1 MRSVTYT
8 LADLTK
14 VHLEKSI
21 TATRESEA
29 KYIWLKPRGL
39 LEYYD
44 KDKVNVIITRR
55 KAKNLFKKDAEFP
68 NEEAEYR
75 LSNCKLYFAA
85 FSRNLRL
92 NSLPPGT
99 RASRFVRPTCQA
111 DVSIPGLCLGHL
123 EPETDISVCIRSV
136 YYSLAK
142 IPYLGRRMVCLA
154 EH

>member
-44 KDKVNVIITRR
+44 QAKVDVIITRR
-55 KAKNLFKKDAEFP
+55 KAK
-68 NEEAEYR
+68 
-75 LSNCKLYFAA
+75 S
-85 FSRNLRL
+85 L
-92 NSLPPGT
+92 N
-99 RASRFVRPTCQA
+99 
-111 DVSIPGLCLGHL
+111 
-123 EPETDISVCIRSV
+123 
-136 YYSLAK
+136 
-142 IPYLGRRMVCLA
+142 
-154 EH
+154 

>member
-85 FSRNLRL
+85 FSRSLRL
-92 NSLPPGT
+92 IFPPSRTSGQPLCPANT
-99 RASRFVRPTCQA
+99 PSRCVHPRAMFGPS
-111 DVSIPGLCLGHL
+111 
-123 EPETDISVCIRSV
+123 
-136 YYSLAK
+136 
-142 IPYLGRRMVCLA
+142 
-154 EH
+154 